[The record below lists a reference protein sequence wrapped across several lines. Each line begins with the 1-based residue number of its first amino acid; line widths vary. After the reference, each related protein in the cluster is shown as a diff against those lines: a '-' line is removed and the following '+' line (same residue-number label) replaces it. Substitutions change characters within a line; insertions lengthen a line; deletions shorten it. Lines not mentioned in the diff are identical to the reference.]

1 MNMKIDI
8 NTPVKVTNVNW
19 NAGFLTE
26 EMSKEYIGKE
36 GTVIGHFYGD
46 MNLVEFVT
54 SKGKVRLG
62 FSYDELTILDSEG
75 NEVPKYRAEDI
86 NPQTLRY
93 VLAAA
98 KKYEE
103 LNAAWLRIYR
113 GISQE
118 EYMKISKEVFS
129 KPTL

>member
-1 MNMKIDI
+1 MKIDI
-8 NTPVKVTNVNW
+8 NTPVKVISVNW
-19 NAGFLTE
+19 EAGFLTE
-26 EMSKEYIGKE
+26 KMAEEFVGKT
-36 GTVIGHFYGD
+36 GIVIGHFYGD
-46 MNLVEFVT
+46 MNLVEIET
-54 SKGKVRLG
+54 DNGCVRLG
-62 FSYDELTILDSEG
+62 FTYEELAILDSQG

-86 NPQTLRY
+86 DPQTLRY

-118 EYMKISKEVFS
+118 EYLKVCQKIFS

>member
-1 MNMKIDI
+1 MKIDI
-8 NTPVKVTNVNW
+8 NTPVKITSVNW

-26 EMSKEYIGKE
+26 EMSKEYIGKT

-46 MNLVEFVT
+46 MNLVEIVT
-54 SKGKVRLG
+54 ERGNVRLG
-62 FSYDELTILDSEG
+62 FSYDELVILDSNG
-75 NEVPKYRAEDI
+75 NDVPKYRAEDI
-86 NPQTLRY
+86 DPATLRY

-103 LNAAWLRIYR
+103 LNAAWLKVQR
-113 GISQE
+113 GISKE
-118 EYMKISKEVFS
+118 DYLNISKAVFS